1 MTVSN
6 VWALTNHVVKMKICI
21 VGLISL
27 FAWNALFGA
36 FGGLLLCI
44 HQDFGVHVDEDAVNG
59 FSCASDHGSV
69 SVEVACVD
77 TDESCLDIELLAE
90 QLPPARLQSEAHFVA
105 PLVLL
110 AVLIDYLQV
119 SEPSLAL
126 VYQSAEPCA
135 PPHVLWLTDD
145 YLQTTVLRV

>member
-1 MTVSN
+1 
-6 VWALTNHVVKMKICI
+6 MKICI

-27 FAWNALFGA
+27 FTWNALFGA

-44 HQDFGVHVDEDAVNG
+44 HQDLDMHVDEDSVNG
-59 FSCASDHGSV
+59 FSCSSDHSPV
-69 SVEVACVD
+69 NVEVSCVD
-77 TDESCLDIELLAE
+77 ADESCVDIELLAE
-90 QLPPARLQSEAHFVA
+90 QLPPARLQSEAYYVA

-119 SEPSLAL
+119 SEPSLAF

-135 PPHVLWLTDD
+135 PSHVLWLTDD